1 MFELYPAWI
10 FQSTHSI
17 TECDS
22 LSWDRRNGC
31 NLFQS
36 THSITECD
44 KHPATP
50 MTSGA
55 EFQSTHS
62 ITECDASESKK
73 SGSAINISI
82 HALHYR
88 VRWEQAP
95 NPLNGLKFQS
105 THSITECD
113 RKIWCFGPQNPHLA
127 IKKYIKCRT
136 NVLKKDISV
145 LFIGANPLGK
155 TCALR
160 VRTKSQIINGS
171 SRARVCFAP
180 YTSIL
185 PW

>member
-1 MFELYPAWI
+1 M
-10 FQSTHSI
+10 
-17 TECDS
+17 
-22 LSWDRRNGC
+22 
-31 NLFQS
+31 LFQS

-44 KHPATP
+44 PCDQISPRVRGHFNPRTP
-50 MTSGA
+50 LQSAIISYSSRNDAFLHISIHALHYRVRSLGNTTTIA
-55 EFQSTHS
+55 RLLRFQSTHS
-62 ITECDASESKK
+62 ITECDQILIKPLL
-73 SGSAINISI
+73 IVSI
-82 HALHYR
+82 
-88 VRWEQAP
+88 
-95 NPLNGLKFQS
+95 FQS

-127 IKKYIKCRT
+127 IKKYIKRRT
-136 NVLKKDISV
+136 NVLKKDISA

-185 PW
+185 P